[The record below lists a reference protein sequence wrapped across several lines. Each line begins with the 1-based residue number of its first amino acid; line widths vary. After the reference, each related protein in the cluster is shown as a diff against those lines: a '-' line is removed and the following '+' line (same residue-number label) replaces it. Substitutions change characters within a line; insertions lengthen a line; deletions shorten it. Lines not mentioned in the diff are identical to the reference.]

1 VIGRLKK
8 TCLFVGGALVCSG
21 FAYSKDSPQVVS
33 QGGPLGAVSIGAQD
47 LSDLSTAPASATA
60 ASSSPTNLNEKE
72 LLLKLQQQVQQ
83 LQGQL
88 QQIKINQNS
97 NNGNT
102 QFKNT
107 SGGSSQFTTYS
118 SRVDTDNGSK
128 ILNSTNPNLDL
139 SKSMVG
145 NDDSGDIMANVND
158 NSSIINLGQEP
169 LGGIFNQKGG
179 IDVGGAPAITTGG
192 QVTFLGSY
200 SGNNS
205 IPIGQIS
212 SNLFASTLL
221 GQREKFDDYSV
232 FFGGFLEAD
241 AQAWFGSGISRSVNP
256 NGGKSIAATGT
267 NGSPFQGN
275 GQNIYLTAA
284 NLYFLSNLGHY
295 VTAQFDFDTDQTG
308 SFGLGNAF
316 VMFGNLDTSPFFV
329 TAGRNKLSVGSYGGG
344 GTLTSGISAFLAP
357 GKVTNV
363 SVNYKNDTVNANIA
377 VFGSDDKHANF
388 SAGLFYA
395 DSLTDNVAAGFNA
408 GYVFNMAG
416 AGNSTLGQALINT
429 DSTQDNVGAFNL
441 DANLAYTGFGG
452 IIQVQSGWSTTT
464 KKEKFNGDGR
474 SVSNSTATP
483 GGTGADVL
491 AGVWYSAINYSAV
504 LGGKSTNFGASYGQ
518 TYNAAAIPMA
528 IASSPINFGLSDS
541 GIQHQFIVS
550 AQRAYF
556 DDNVLFGP
564 EYVYQ
569 KLYNGEHMSTITL
582 DMSVYI

>member
-1 VIGRLKK
+1 VIRKLKK
-8 TCLFVGGALVCSG
+8 SSLFVGGVLLCSSV
-21 FAYSKDSPQVVS
+21 AYSKESPQVVS
-33 QGGPLGAVSIGAQD
+33 QGGPLGAVSIGAQN
-47 LSDLSTAPASATA
+47 LSSPSVSGSANP
-60 ASSSPTNLNEKE
+60 SSSGANAPTTALNEKE

-88 QQIKINQNS
+88 QQIKTKQGA
-97 NNGNT
+97 NGGGT

-107 SGGSSQFTTYS
+107 SGGNSQFATYS
-118 SRVDTDNGSK
+118 SKVSSDSSSK
-128 ILNSTNPNLDL
+128 ASNSANPSVDL
-139 SKSMVG
+139 SRSALNG
-145 NDDSGDIMANVND
+145 DGSGDIMENVNAS
-158 NSSIINLGQEP
+158 SSIINLGQEP

-232 FFGGFLEAD
+232 FFGGFLAAD
-241 AQAWFGSGISRSVNP
+241 AQSWFGSGISRSAP
-256 NGGKSIAATGT
+256 SDSLGGKSGSIAG
-267 NGSPFQGN
+267 FQGN

-295 VTAQFDFDTDQTG
+295 VTAQFDFDTDESG
-308 SFGLGNAF
+308 GFGLGNAF

-329 TAGRNKLSVGSYGGG
+329 TAGRDKLSVGAYGGG
-344 GTLTSGISAFLAP
+344 GTLTSGISSFLAP

-363 SVNYKNDTVNANIA
+363 SVNYKNDTINTNIT

-388 SAGLFYA
+388 SAGFFYA
-395 DSLTDNVAAGFNA
+395 DSLSDNVAGGFNA

-416 AGNSTLGQALINT
+416 AGNSQLGQALTNT
-429 DSTQDNVGAFNL
+429 DSTGDNVGAFNL

-452 IIQVQSGWSTTT
+452 IWQVQSGWSTTT

-474 SVSNSTATP
+474 SVSESAKTP
-483 GGTGADVL
+483 GGVGDNVL
-491 AGVWYSAINYSAV
+491 AGVWYSALNYSAV
-504 LGGKSTNFGASYGQ
+504 LGGRSTNFGASYGQ

-541 GIQHQFIVS
+541 GIKSQLIFS

-564 EYVYQ
+564 EYAYQ
-569 KLYNGEHMSTITL
+569 KLYNGEHMNTITL

>member
-1 VIGRLKK
+1 MIRKLKK

-21 FAYSKDSPQVVS
+21 FVYSKDSPQVVS

-47 LSDLSTAPASATA
+47 ISDSSTAPTSATA

-97 NNGNT
+97 NT

-107 SGGSSQFTTYS
+107 SGGASQFTTYNS
-118 SRVDTDNGSK
+118 KVDTNNRNK
-128 ILNSTNPNLDL
+128 IMNSTNPNLDL

-145 NDDSGDIMANVND
+145 DDVSGDIMANVND

-169 LGGIFNQKGG
+169 LGGIFNQRGG

-221 GQREKFDDYSV
+221 GQREKFEDYSV

-241 AQAWFGSGISRSVNP
+241 AQAWFGSGITRSQ
-256 NGGKSIAATGT
+256 NGPGGAGGVSKLGD
-267 NGSPFQGN
+267 PFQGN

-295 VTAQFDFDTDQTG
+295 VTAQFDFDTDQKGGFNLG
-308 SFGLGNAF
+308 SAF

-363 SVNYKNDTVNANIA
+363 SLNYKNDTINTNIT

-464 KKEKFNGDGR
+464 KKEKFNGDGH
-474 SVSNSTATP
+474 SVSNSAATTV
-483 GGTGADVL
+483 GTSADAL

-504 LGGKSTNFGASYGQ
+504 LGGRSTNFGASYGQ

-582 DMSVYI
+582 DMSVYF

>member
-1 VIGRLKK
+1 M
-8 TCLFVGGALVCSG
+8 GGALVCSG